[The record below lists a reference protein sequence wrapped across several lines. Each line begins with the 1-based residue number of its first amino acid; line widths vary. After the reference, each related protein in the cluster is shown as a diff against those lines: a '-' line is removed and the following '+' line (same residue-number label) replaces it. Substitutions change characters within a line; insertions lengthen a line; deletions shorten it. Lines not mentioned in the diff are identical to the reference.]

1 MHKDSTVP
9 AFSIHP
15 DTGAATHPSNTTY
28 MWMNVEQNT
37 RQGVEC
43 VLISSP
49 FPKNIKAKNRNKHTQ
64 NLQRTLLERNIKWKQ
79 SYTFMKV
86 VNCFLHQFSQQHS
99 QAYKY
104 WAMDTILI
112 FLALYATAMAHVQP
126 AYCES
131 NQRGLTDKSMTWPE
145 SDWAKKLKGKMP
157 PKTSRSLCHRGWNP
171 TSADAA
177 VRCKR
182 YPTKF

>member
-1 MHKDSTVP
+1 
-9 AFSIHP
+9 
-15 DTGAATHPSNTTY
+15 
-28 MWMNVEQNT
+28 
-37 RQGVEC
+37 
-43 VLISSP
+43 
-49 FPKNIKAKNRNKHTQ
+49 
-64 NLQRTLLERNIKWKQ
+64 
-79 SYTFMKV
+79 MKV
-86 VNCFLHQFSQQHS
+86 VNFFLHQFSQQHS

-157 PKTSRSLCHRGWNP
+157 PKQAGASATGDETQHLLMLQFAAKDFQPSCKKWKFDLSLCSLSHYSRSLNKWEAQAYTRFGFKHPQIKKLKVC
-171 TSADAA
+171 S
-177 VRCKR
+177 
-182 YPTKF
+182 